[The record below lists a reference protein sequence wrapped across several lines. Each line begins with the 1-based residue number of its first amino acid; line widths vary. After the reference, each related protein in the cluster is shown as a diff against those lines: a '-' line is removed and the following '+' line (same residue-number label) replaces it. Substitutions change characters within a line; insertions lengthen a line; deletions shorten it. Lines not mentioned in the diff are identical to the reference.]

1 MEYRQLQAFHTL
13 MEVRSVSHA
22 ARLLGVSQPAV
33 STLIK
38 RLEAQLGI
46 SLFNRDRRRLEPTPE
61 AVLLMDQVTQ
71 ALESAA
77 NVRSAVQDIRHAG
90 AGLLTIAANPTC
102 SISWLPPIVASFC
115 ADRPG
120 VRIRMT
126 TRSSDMLREDATT
139 YAADI
144 MIAEPPIVANSSHLE
159 RYRLRCVSALPPG
172 HPLCDEDV
180 ITPQK
185 LAPYPFIALSR
196 WQATHHHVSQAFYDS
211 RQSPS
216 IAFECELFS
225 SALLLVSRGAGITI
239 AEPISARDFE
249 ASGNVVIRPFEPEIR
264 YEVVLYRPHDK
275 KTTVLANEFLSVFNS
290 YMKSLNEYRPR

>member
-38 RLEAQLGI
+38 RLESQLGV
-46 SLFNRDRRRLEPTPE
+46 SLFNRDRRRLEPTSE
-61 AVLLMDQVTQ
+61 AMLLVDQVTL

-77 NVRSAVQDIRHAG
+77 NVRSAVHDIRHAG
-90 AGLLTIAANPTC
+90 TGLLTIAANPTC
-102 SISWLPPIVASFC
+102 SISWLPPIIASFC
-115 ADRPG
+115 ANRPG

-144 MIAEPPIVANSSHLE
+144 MIAEPPIIANSSHLE
-159 RYRLRCVSALPPG
+159 RYRLRCVSVLPPT
-172 HPLCDEDV
+172 HPLCEEEV

-185 LAPYPFIALSR
+185 LAPYPFIAMSR

-225 SALLLVSRGAGITI
+225 SALLLVSQGAGITI
-239 AEPISARDFE
+239 AEPISARAFE
-249 ASGNVVIRPFEPEIR
+249 SNGKVVIKPFEPEIR
-264 YEVVLYRPHDK
+264 YEVILYRPHDK
-275 KTTVLANEFLSVFNS
+275 PMTVLANEFLSAFNS
-290 YMKSLNEYRPR
+290 YMRSMDQDR

>member
-13 MEVRSVSHA
+13 MEVRSVSHT

-38 RLEAQLGI
+38 RLEGQLGV
-46 SLFNRDRRRLEPTPE
+46 SLFNRDRRRLEPTSE
-61 AVLLMDQVTQ
+61 AMLLVDQVTL

-77 NVRSAVQDIRHAG
+77 NVRSAVHDIRHAG

-102 SISWLPPIVASFC
+102 SISWLPPIIASFC
-115 ADRPG
+115 ANRPG

-144 MIAEPPIVANSSHLE
+144 MIAEPPIIANSSQLE
-159 RYRLRCVSALPPG
+159 RYRLRCVSVLPPT
-172 HPLCDEDV
+172 HPLCEEEV
-180 ITPQK
+180 ITPKK
-185 LAPYPFIALSR
+185 LAPYPFIAMSR

-225 SALLLVSRGAGITI
+225 SALLLVSQGAGITI
-239 AEPISARDFE
+239 VEPISARDFE
-249 ASGNVVIRPFEPEIR
+249 SNGKVVIKPFEPEIR
-264 YEVVLYRPHDK
+264 YEVVMYRPHDK
-275 KTTVLANEFLSVFNS
+275 QMTVLANEFLSAFNS
-290 YMKSLNEYRPR
+290 YMRSMDQGRI